1 MLLFR
6 RRAVSVVPS
15 ALRRDLLRR
24 IHKWMP
30 TRMGSL
36 QVASLGMCVWLDA
49 NSNALVDLGE
59 IKPSAAYL
67 TELNVRPTLEG
78 PDAYPAKGATLLD
91 GTVVHTWDWW
101 SRSAPGLGYPNVSRG
116 FEETAPRV
124 FISPTPKP
132 EVFAGPR

>member
-1 MLLFR
+1 
-6 RRAVSVVPS
+6 
-15 ALRRDLLRR
+15 
-24 IHKWMP
+24 
-30 TRMGSL
+30 MGSL